1 MDKDYICISRDFLD
15 DPLFHKEPVSKGQA
29 WIELIGLAK
38 QQEEPIVVNGQIVQC
53 KRGCVYVS
61 QRDLAARWRWS
72 RNKVDRFLN
81 TLQSLGRIESQ
92 FSSIINCIAIIN
104 YNDFVKTE
112 SQAEPRTEP
121 RFLRATDCSSSLYK
135 DGLEKTEPRTS
146 PRSKPET
153 KPRSEPQTEPRFL
166 FANDCSSETYE
177 GAPKKTEPRS
187 EPHMEP
193 PTEPRAKETR
203 KESDKES
210 NQRNYKENNKENNH
224 TQYSKNI
231 SCDTRACPRARAQE
245 NKKFQKPT
253 PQEIENYANEKGLD
267 PSEADAFYDHFQS
280 NGWKVSGKSPMKD
293 WRAAYRNWLRSPY
306 RNNTVKT
313 KAAINYSAPDEGEE
327 RLRRFIDYARTHYPK
342 IYPRI
347 AKDARFIFFDGM
359 SVVDNNSVYFNDI
372 MLQLNDEKPERN
384 IADAFRETY
393 EKGRSQGKY
402 RTQYELFMR
411 RKNNE
416 EERTN

>member
-38 QQEEPIVVNGQIVQC
+38 TKEEPIVVNEQIVQC

-61 QRDLAARWRWS
+61 QRDLAARWRWTKS
-72 RNKVDRFLN
+72 KVKRFIN
-81 TLQSLGRIESQ
+81 TLQRFGRVESQ
-92 FSSIINCIAIIN
+92 FNRVTNCIAIIN

-112 SQAEPRTEP
+112 PQDGPQSGPLNLCANGCSSTSCKDGYLQSGPLTEP
-121 RFLRATDCSSSLYK
+121 P
-135 DGLEKTEPRTS
+135 TEPLS
-146 PRSKPET
+146 G
-153 KPRSEPQTEPRFL
+153 PQTEPLSGPPFL
-166 FANDCSSETYE
+166 FVNNCSSETYKC
-177 GAPKKTEPRS
+177 ATEESGPLTDPLTDPLSGPR
-187 EPHMEP
+187 
-193 PTEPRAKETR
+193 TKEKR

-210 NQRNYKENNKENNH
+210 NQRNYKENNKENIH

-313 KAAINYSAPDEGEE
+313 KTTNNYSAPDEGEE

-411 RKNNE
+411 RRNE
-416 EERTN
+416 EETTN

>member
-38 QQEEPIVVNGQIVQC
+38 TKEESIVVNGQIVQC

-121 RFLRATDCSSSLYK
+121 RFLRVIDCNTSLYK
-135 DGLEKTEPRTS
+135 DGSEKTEPRT
-146 PRSKPET
+146 
-153 KPRSEPQTEPRFL
+153 
-166 FANDCSSETYE
+166 
-177 GAPKKTEPRS
+177 

-193 PTEPRAKETR
+193 RTKETR

-210 NQRNYKENNKENNH
+210 NQRNYKENNKENIH

-253 PQEIENYANEKGLD
+253 PEEIENYANEKGLD

-313 KAAINYSAPDEGEE
+313 KTTNSYSTPDEGEE

-347 AKDARFIFFDGM
+347 AKDARYIFFDGM

-372 MLQLNDEKPERN
+372 MLQLNAEKPERN

-411 RKNNE
+411 RRNE
-416 EERTN
+416 EETTN